1 MEIFFKQKVFNK
13 KFSFKLITTNGNF
26 IINVVSSQMATG
38 VFTKVSKLKIF
49 NFNQVNSGIYECRA
63 VVDKQKTSAKF
74 EITLQ
79 TGNYIYSCFFIFCY
93 LSHWLCW
100 SLNNLSG
107 KNFFFKYL
115 TKIISC
121 LFFSSCFNS
130 FVIEV

>member
-1 MEIFFKQKVFNK
+1 MEIFFKQNIFNT
-13 KFSFKLITTNGNF
+13 KFSFKLITSNGNF

-79 TGNYIYSCFFIFCY
+79 TGNYIYSYFFIFCY
-93 LSHWLCW
+93 LSHCFCL

-107 KNFFFKYL
+107 KKKRKNFFFL
-115 TKIISC
+115 NI
-121 LFFSSCFNS
+121 
-130 FVIEV
+130 